1 MRHTPGSYVI
11 GPFLLLHQRIYR
23 LTDGAIGKRVGGR
36 PALML
41 HTVGRRTGKS
51 RTTALTYA
59 TDGDDCVIVAS
70 YGGSPRHPAWF
81 LNLGANPSVEVQ
93 VGRRRW
99 PATARIVDGAERE
112 RLWHLVN
119 EQNRGLAR
127 LFHRD
132 ALGRYDVYQR
142 HTDRQLPVVVL
153 TPSTDG
159 ASPSQQR
166 VQDAVS
172 PRPGAEEDLP

>member
-23 LTDGAIGKRVGGR
+23 LTGGAVGKHVGGR

-41 HTVGRRTGKS
+41 HTVGRKTGKP

-59 TDGDDCVIVAS
+59 TDGDDYLIVAS
-70 YGGSPRHPAWF
+70 YGGSPQHPAWF
-81 LNLGANPSVEVQ
+81 LNLRANPRVEVQ

-99 PATARIVDGAERE
+99 PATARVADGDERE
-112 RLWHLVN
+112 RLWQLVN

-127 LFHRD
+127 LFHRVVV
-132 ALGRYDVYQR
+132 GRYDVYQR
-142 HTDRQLPVVVL
+142 HTDRQLPVVAL
-153 TPSTDG
+153 TPVTDG
-159 ASPSQQR
+159 SSLTS
-166 VQDAVS
+166 D
-172 PRPGAEEDLP
+172 